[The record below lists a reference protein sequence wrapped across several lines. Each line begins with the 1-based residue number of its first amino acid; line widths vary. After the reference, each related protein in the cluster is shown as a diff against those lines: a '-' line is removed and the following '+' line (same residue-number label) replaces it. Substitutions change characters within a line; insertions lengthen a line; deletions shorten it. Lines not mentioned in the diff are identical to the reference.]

1 MIAVEAASRRSFL
14 QQAFTAGA
22 FIISAPLGPLDAFAG
37 PDAVP
42 GTLPAWM
49 PGVYLGIEPNGAV
62 KIVAHRSE
70 MGTGSRTCL
79 PMIVADEL
87 EADWARV
94 TVIQALGDKKYGDQ
108 NTDGS
113 CSVKDFYEAM
123 RTAGAT
129 ARTMLEQAAAARWN
143 VAPSECRGEGHVV
156 IHASSGR
163 RLPYG
168 ELVAAAAALPVPAP
182 ASLRFKSA
190 AEFKYIGK
198 DIPMVDRHDLVTGK
212 AVFGIDARMPG
223 MVYAAIERPPVMGQ
237 AVASI
242 DDTAAR
248 RVPGVSQVVRLDSP
262 APPYVFKAIGGAA
275 VIANSTWAALQ
286 GRRALK
292 VAWTASPH
300 ESYDSTT
307 YRAQLIAT
315 VAKPQKVER
324 NVGEVEAEF
333 ARGGKSLEATYTTP
347 LIAHAP
353 MEPPA
358 AVAEF
363 KDGKVVTWAATQNP
377 QAVQDAVA
385 AALGIKKEDVQCHVT
400 LLGGGF
406 GRKSKPDYVVE
417 AALLSRQVGK
427 PVKIV
432 WTREDDIHFDYF
444 HGPSAMHL
452 KASVDA
458 KGKPTAWLQRTAF
471 PPIDSLFEAGAKY
484 GSGQTAMG
492 FTDIPYLVPNL
503 RVENGPA
510 EAHTRIGWLR
520 SVGHV
525 HHAFAVQSFTDEL
538 AAAAGR
544 DRVEYLLDLIGPAR
558 TLDLG
563 KEGVT
568 PAPAGDS
575 KHPFDTGRLRNVI
588 QLAADRS
595 GWASR
600 KPSKGRALG
609 IAAHYSFYC
618 YVAVV
623 VDLEVAAGGE
633 VKIHQVDMALDTG
646 RVINPDRVRAQFEGA
661 AVFGTSLT
669 LMSELTAKAGR
680 VEQSNFDGYEVARM
694 NDGPFNTRVHIV
706 ASDAPPAGVG
716 EPGVPPM
723 APAICNAIFAA
734 TGKRVRDLPVRRLA

>member
-1 MIAVEAASRRSFL
+1 MITLAPVSRRGFL
-14 QQAFTAGA
+14 QQTFTAGA
-22 FIISAPLGPLDAFAG
+22 FVLGARLAPLEAFG
-37 PDAVP
+37 QDAVP
-42 GTLPAWM
+42 GTTPSWM
-49 PGVYLGIEPNGAV
+49 PSVYLGIEPDGAV

-70 MGTGSRTCL
+70 MGTGVRTCL

-113 CSVKDFYEAM
+113 CSVKDFYDAM

-143 VAPSECRGEGHVV
+143 VSPSECKGQGHVV
-156 IHASSGR
+156 IHAASGR

-168 ELVAAAAALPVPAP
+168 ELVAAASALPVPAA
-182 ASLRFKSA
+182 ASLRFKSPS
-190 AEFKYIGK
+190 EFRFIGK
-198 DIPMVDRHDLVTGK
+198 DMPVVDRHDLVTGK
-212 AVFGIDARMPG
+212 GVFGIDARMPG

-248 RVPGVSQVVRLDSP
+248 RVAGVSQVVRLESP

-275 VIANSTWAALQ
+275 VIANSTWAALR
-286 GRRALK
+286 GREALK
-292 VAWTASPH
+292 VEWTASPH
-300 ESYDSTT
+300 ATYDSTA

-315 VAKPQKVER
+315 VSTPQKVER
-324 NVGEVEAEF
+324 NVGAVDAEF
-333 ARGGKSLEATYTTP
+333 ARGGKVLEATYSTP
-347 LIAHAP
+347 LVAHAP

-358 AVAEF
+358 AVAEC
-363 KDGKVVTWAATQNP
+363 KDGKVVAWAATQNP

-385 AALGIKKEDVQCHVT
+385 EALGIRKEDVECHVT

-444 HGPSAMHL
+444 HGPSAMYV
-452 KASVDA
+452 KASVDP
-458 KGKPTAWLQRTAF
+458 KGKPTAWMQRTAF
-471 PPIDSLFEAGAKY
+471 PPIDSLFAAGAQY
-484 GSGQTAMG
+484 GSGQTGMG
-492 FTDIPYLVPNL
+492 FTDIPYAIPNL

-510 EAHTRIGWLR
+510 EAHVRIGWLR
-520 SVGHV
+520 SVAHV

-544 DRVEYLLDLIGPAR
+544 DRVEYLLDLIGQPR
-558 TLDLG
+558 IIDLG

-568 PAPAGDS
+568 PAPSGDPR
-575 KHPFDTGRLRNVI
+575 HPFDTGRLRHVI
-588 QLAADRS
+588 QLAADKA

-609 IAAHYSFYC
+609 IAAHYSFYT

-623 VDLEVAAGGE
+623 VDVEVTPRGD
-633 VKIHQVDMALDTG
+633 VTIHQVDMALDAG

-661 AVFGTSLT
+661 AVFGTSLA
-669 LMSELTAKAGR
+669 LMSELTTKAGR
-680 VEQSNFDGYEVARM
+680 VEQSNFDSYEVARI
-694 NDGPFNTRVHIV
+694 NNAPLNTRVHIV
-706 ASDAPPAGVG
+706 ESDAPPAGVG

-734 TGKRVRDLPVRRLA
+734 TGKRVRDLPVRGLA